1 MTGNESIEIKHK
13 ALLFSATVAIKC
25 FLMAIVSSAVFC
37 KGIGPDV
44 LFRHCYDNVAYV
56 GGSVAAVA
64 VMGIIFGYYVIRL
77 KSFDRIFA
85 RMIKA
90 DFIVTAM
97 FFGAAF
103 AAPAVISSKVMI
115 WLFGIWILGMLL
127 APFDSDRT
135 VLKKITEYGSI
146 MALGVLLAI
155 PFFPFSESIKQSS
168 TLGMLVSSIL
178 TVFGSGRHK

>member
-1 MTGNESIEIKHK
+1 MTGNEYVEIKHK
-13 ALLFSATVAIKC
+13 ALFTATVAVKW
-25 FLMAIVSSAVFC
+25 FLMAIASSAVFC
-37 KGIGPDV
+37 KGIDPNT

-64 VMGIIFGYYVIRL
+64 VIGIIFGYYVIHL

-85 RMIKA
+85 RMMKA

-97 FFGAAF
+97 FFGASF
-103 AAPAVISSKVMI
+103 AAPEAISSKVMI

-127 APFDSDRT
+127 APFDIERT

-146 MALGVLLAI
+146 IALGILLAI
-155 PFFPFSESIKQSS
+155 QFFPRLEDIQQSS
-168 TLGMLVSSIL
+168 TLGLLVSSIL
-178 TVFGSGRHK
+178 AIFGSGRHK